1 MSEAVLEKTQKD
13 YNYGWS
19 SQHKY
24 KFKAPP
30 GLREEL
36 IVDISKRKEEPEWM
50 LERRLEGFREFMKKP
65 MPTWGGDLSDIDFNE
80 IIYYLQPDHQKQ
92 EEQTWDD
99 VPDDLKETFERIG
112 IPEAERKFLAGV
124 SNQFD
129 SESVYSK
136 LKDAWQQQ
144 GVLFYDMDTGLKK
157 HPDIVEEYFGKL
169 IPASDN
175 KFAALN
181 TAVWSGGSFI
191 YVPPGVKVGL
201 PLQAYFRINAENA
214 GQFER
219 TLIVVDEGAEVHYI
233 EGCTSPSYST
243 NSLHAAVV
251 ELFAHED
258 ATLRYTTLQNWY
270 SSVYNLVTKRSKA
283 EKNATVEWID
293 YNGGSKLTMKYPSVY
308 MVGEGAHAEIVSIAT
323 AQEGQHQDTGG
334 KAIHAA
340 PNTTS
345 KVTSKSISFDGGRTS
360 YRGLIKVHPGMENCK
375 SNIECDALMMGPNA
389 ESDTYPYMEIED
401 DTANIEHEATVSKIG
416 EEQLYYLMSRGLTED
431 EAQRTI
437 VHGFLDEFER
447 TLPMEYAV
455 EFNRLVDLQMEG
467 SVG

>member
-1 MSEAVLEKTQKD
+1 MTPETLSTAKKEYE
-13 YNYGWS
+13 YGWHS
-19 SQHKY
+19 EHRY

-30 GLREEL
+30 GLREDL
-36 IVDISKRKEEPEWM
+36 IVDISRRKEEPEWM
-50 LERRLEGFREFMKKP
+50 LEKRLEGFQVFMEKP
-65 MPTWGGDLSDIDFNE
+65 MPTWGGDLSQIDFNE
-80 IIYYLQPDHQKQ
+80 IIYYLQPDYKKNDVQS
-92 EEQTWDD
+92 WDD
-99 VPDDLKETFERIG
+99 IPEDLKETFERIG

-136 LKDAWQQQ
+136 LKDAWQGQ
-144 GVLFYDMDTGLKK
+144 GVLFFDMDTGLKK
-157 HPDIVEEYFGKL
+157 HPDIVKKYFGTL
-169 IPASDN
+169 IPPSDN

-219 TLIVVDEGAEVHYI
+219 TLIIVDEGAEVHYI

-243 NSLHAAVV
+243 NALHSAVV
-251 ELFAHED
+251 ELIAHEN

-270 SSVYNLVTKRSKA
+270 SSVYNLVTKRAKA
-283 EKNATVEWID
+283 EKNARVEWID

-308 MVGEGAHAEIVSIAT
+308 LMGEGAHGEIVSIAT
-323 AQEGQHQDTGG
+323 AQDGQHQDTGG

-345 KVTSKSISFDGGRTS
+345 KITSKSISFDGGRTS
-360 YRGLIKVHPGMENCK
+360 YRGLVKVYPGVENCK
-375 SNIECDALMMGPNA
+375 SKIECDALMMGPRA
-389 ESDTYPYMEIED
+389 QTDTYPYMEIED
-401 DTANIEHEATVSKIG
+401 DSAQIEHEATVSKIG
-416 EEQLYYLMSRGLTED
+416 EEQLFYLMSRGLTAD
-431 EAQRTI
+431 QAASMI

>member
-1 MSEAVLEKTQKD
+1 MSDTALQTANRD
-13 YNYGWS
+13 YEYGWHS
-19 SQHKY
+19 EHKY

-30 GLREEL
+30 GLTEDL
-36 IVDISKRKEEPEWM
+36 IKDISKRKEEPEWM
-50 LERRLEGFREFMKKP
+50 LEKRLEGFREFMKKP

-80 IIYYLQPDHQKQ
+80 IIYYLQPDYQKNKNQ
-92 EEQTWDD
+92 SWDD

-136 LKDAWQQQ
+136 LKGAWEEK
-144 GVLFYDMDTGLKK
+144 GVLFFDMDAGLKE
-157 HPDIVEEYFGKL
+157 HPEIVKEYFGTL

-191 YVPPGVKVGL
+191 YVPEGVKVGL

-219 TLIVVDEGAEVHYI
+219 TLIIVDKDAEVHYI

-243 NSLHAAVV
+243 NALHSAVV
-251 ELFAHED
+251 ELIAHEG

-283 EKNATVEWID
+283 EKNARVEWID
-293 YNGGSKLTMKYPSVY
+293 YNGGSKVTMKYPSVY
-308 MVGEGAHAEIVSIAT
+308 LVGEGAHAEIVSIAT
-323 AQEGQHQDTGG
+323 AKENQHQDTGG

-375 SNIECDALMMGPNA
+375 SDIECDALMMGSNA

-401 DTANIEHEATVSKIG
+401 DTAQIEHEATVSKIG
-416 EEQLYYLMSRGLTED
+416 EEQLFYLMSRGLTED
-431 EAQRTI
+431 QAKSTI

>member
-1 MSEAVLEKTQKD
+1 MTPETLSTAKKEYE
-13 YNYGWS
+13 YGWHS
-19 SQHKY
+19 DHRY

-30 GLREEL
+30 GLREDL
-36 IVDISKRKEEPEWM
+36 IMDISRRKEEPEWM
-50 LERRLEGFREFMKKP
+50 LEKRLEGFRVFMEKP
-65 MPTWGGDLSDIDFNE
+65 MPTWGGNLSEIDFNE
-80 IIYYLQPDHQKQ
+80 IIYYLQPDYKKDESQS
-92 EEQTWDD
+92 WDD
-99 VPDDLKETFERIG
+99 IPEDLKETFERIG

-136 LKDAWQQQ
+136 LKDAWQGK
-144 GVLFYDMDTGLKK
+144 GVLFFDMDTGLKK
-157 HPDIVEEYFGKL
+157 HPDIVKKYFGTL
-169 IPASDN
+169 IPPSDN

-219 TLIVVDEGAEVHYI
+219 TLIIVDEGAEVHYI

-243 NSLHAAVV
+243 NALHSAVV
-251 ELFAHED
+251 ELVAHEN

-270 SSVYNLVTKRSKA
+270 SSVYNLVTKRAKA
-283 EKNATVEWID
+283 EKNARVEWID
-293 YNGGSKLTMKYPSVY
+293 YNGGSRLTMKYPSVY
-308 MVGEGAHAEIVSIAT
+308 LTGEGAHGEIVSIAT

-345 KVTSKSISFDGGRTS
+345 KITSKSISFDGGRTS
-360 YRGLIKVHPGMENCK
+360 YRGLVKVYPGMENCK
-375 SNIECDALMMGPNA
+375 SKIQCDALMMGPRA
-389 ESDTYPYMEIED
+389 QTDTYPYMEIEED
-401 DTANIEHEATVSKIG
+401 SAQIEHEATVSKIG
-416 EEQLYYLMSRGLTED
+416 EEQLFYLRSRGLTED
-431 EAQRTI
+431 QAASMI

>member
-1 MSEAVLEKTQKD
+1 MSDTALQTANRD
-13 YNYGWS
+13 YEYGWHS
-19 SQHKY
+19 EHKY

-30 GLREEL
+30 GLTEDL
-36 IVDISKRKEEPEWM
+36 IKDISKRKEEPEWM
-50 LERRLEGFREFMKKP
+50 LEKRLEGFREFMKKP

-80 IIYYLQPDHQKQ
+80 IIYYLQPDYQKNKSQ
-92 EEQTWDD
+92 SWDD

-136 LKDAWQQQ
+136 LKGAWEEK
-144 GVLFYDMDTGLKK
+144 GVLFFDMDTGLKE
-157 HPDIVEEYFGKL
+157 HPEIVKEYFGTL

-219 TLIVVDEGAEVHYI
+219 TLIIVDKDAEVHYI

-243 NSLHAAVV
+243 NALHSAVV
-251 ELFAHED
+251 ELIAHEG

-283 EKNATVEWID
+283 EKNARVEWID
-293 YNGGSKLTMKYPSVY
+293 YNGGSKVTMKYPSVY
-308 MVGEGAHAEIVSIAT
+308 LVGEGAHAEIVSIAT
-323 AQEGQHQDTGG
+323 AKENQHQDTGG

-375 SNIECDALMMGPNA
+375 SDIECDALMMGPNA

-401 DTANIEHEATVSKIG
+401 DTAQIEHEATVSKIG
-416 EEQLYYLMSRGLTED
+416 EEQLFYLMSRGLTED
-431 EAQRTI
+431 QAKSTI

>member
-1 MSEAVLEKTQKD
+1 MNAKASALKQD
-13 YNYGWS
+13 YEYGWHS
-19 SQHKY
+19 EHRY

-30 GLREEL
+30 GLNKDL
-36 IVDISKRKEEPEWM
+36 IVDISRRKGEPEWM
-50 LERRLEGFREFMKKP
+50 LEKRLEGYKEFMKKP
-65 MPTWGGDLSDIDFNE
+65 MPTWGGDMSGIDFNE
-80 IIYYLQPDHQKQ
+80 IIYYLQPDYQKNDG
-92 EEQTWDD
+92 QTWDD
-99 VPDDLKETFERIG
+99 IPDDLKDTFERIG
-112 IPEAERKFLAGV
+112 IPEAERKYLAGV

-136 LKDAWQQQ
+136 LKGVWEEK
-144 GVLFYDMDTGLKK
+144 GVLFFDMDAGLKH
-157 HPDIVEEYFGKL
+157 HPDIVQKYFGTI

-219 TLIVVDEGAEVHYI
+219 TLIIVDEGAEVHYI

-243 NSLHAAVV
+243 NALHSAVV
-251 ELFAHED
+251 ELIAHEG

-270 SSVYNLVTKRSKA
+270 SSVYNLVTKRARA
-283 EKNATVEWID
+283 EKDARVEWID

-334 KAIHAA
+334 KAVHAA

-345 KVTSKSISFDGGRTS
+345 KITSKSISFEGARTS
-360 YRGLIKVHPGMENCK
+360 YRGLVKVYPGMKNCK
-375 SNIECDALMMGPNA
+375 ADVQCDALMMGPTA

-401 DTANIEHEATVSKIG
+401 DTAQIEHEATVSKIG
-416 EEQLYYLMSRGLTED
+416 EEQLFYLMSRGLSE
-431 EAQRTI
+431 EQAKRTI

-455 EFNRLVDLQMEG
+455 EFNRLVDLQMED